1 MDQITSAQA
10 IELVRLQKS
19 IDFLTEASERILEQV
34 KAKTEA
40 RNRLLLNHDLPDNA
54 KSIKIDG
61 YMFTKSTRPV
71 EDMSVLG
78 LHFSD
83 EVISILVDKMAFG
96 VPKFSKSDRNT
107 VLKGLDTLDAKRIKT
122 EMTIETDDVRISVR
136 KEEVE

>member
-40 RNRLLLNHDLPDNA
+40 RNEILLNHYLPNDA

-83 EVISILVDKMAFG
+83 EVISILINKMAFG
-96 VPKFSKSDRNT
+96 VPKFSKSDRDT
-107 VLKGLDTLDAKRIKT
+107 VLEGLDTLDADRIKT
-122 EMTIETDDVRISVR
+122 EMAIETDDVRISVR
-136 KEEVE
+136 RRK